1 MKRKGLIKYGKTFFI
16 VEMLSRIGLRRMLF
30 KIYLFVLDLLPVRH
44 YSESRTIA
52 FIRNTLLS
60 IIDFFYPL
68 VKKWI
73 PVQTFR
79 YIACGGGV
87 TVLGL
92 LVYFVAYN
100 FLLHTDVIN
109 IGSFKM
115 ARYIGAYVISFCISF
130 PIGFFLSKFVVFQES
145 HLRGRV
151 QLFRY
156 ATLQGINIVLNY
168 ALLHFFAGWCGFWA
182 TPSQTLT
189 TALLAFFSYFFQR
202 HISFRTKK
210 DPAIVGIPAIEEE
223 HA

>member
-1 MKRKGLIKYGKTFFI
+1 MK
-16 VEMLSRIGLRRMLF
+16 
-30 KIYLFVLDLLPVRH
+30 H

-52 FIRNTLLS
+52 FVRNTLLS

-92 LVYFVAYN
+92 FIYFVCYN
-100 FLLHTDVIN
+100 YVLKTDMVN
-109 IGSFKM
+109 VGSFQM
-115 ARYIGAYVISFCISF
+115 NRYIAAYVMSFCISF

-156 ATLQGINIVLNY
+156 ATLQGINIGLNY
-168 ALLHFFAGWCGFWA
+168 VLLHFFAGYCGFWA

-189 TALLAFFSYFFQR
+189 TALIAVFSYFFQR

-210 DPAIVGIPAIEEE
+210 DPAIMGIPAIEEE
-223 HA
+223 QA